1 MYKNSLNILL
11 DLPIELLKDDKNI
24 AESITVGSW
33 GTGNIRI
40 KVWDDSDYDYKLDL
54 IRQSLENEKNIN

>member
-1 MYKNSLNILL
+1 MQKIYIV
-11 DLPIELLKDDKNI
+11 EDDKNI

-40 KVWDDSDYDYKLDL
+40 KVWDDSDYDYKIDL